1 MPDAERDP
9 VAEDREPSLALGAR
23 LGQGRFA
30 RRRQRDRAGVT
41 PGRFSGLEDDVA
53 LAHPIGRIAGH
64 ERVPHVGATGAGKTF
79 VARRLAHDLSQHT
92 GPWLHLPF
100 PQMSADDLLSD
111 LAIRLAGESV
121 MAGTPP
127 HSLLPR
133 SSALRLIEQSLDE
146 HSRAGRH
153 PVILVDD
160 AHLIDDPATL
170 QTLELLLNYQQP
182 PQRVFSLI
190 LLGDRLLLSRL
201 SRLPRFEDRLA
212 IRAMLHSLSAEETAR
227 YVRFRLEVAGARQA
241 MFDATA
247 LEEIAQ
253 LSGGVPRRINRL
265 ADLALLVGYAD
276 GRQHLTAS
284 DVANV
289 SEELAVV
296 GVD

>member
-1 MPDAERDP
+1 MYSQHWNLERPPFENTLDP
-9 VAEDREPSLALGAR
+9 EFFFPSQSHQAAVLKLRYLIENQKG
-23 LGQGRFA
+23 
-30 RRRQRDRAGVT
+30 AGV
-41 PGRFSGLEDDVA
+41 L
-53 LAHPIGRIAGH
+53 
-64 ERVPHVGATGAGKTF
+64 VGATGAGKTF
-79 VARRLAHDLSQHT
+79 VTRRLAHDLSQQA
-92 GPWLHLPF
+92 GPWLHFPF
-100 PQMSADDLLSD
+100 PQMSPDDLLND

-146 HSRAGRH
+146 HTHAGRH
-153 PVILVDD
+153 PVIIIDD

-170 QTLELLLNYQQP
+170 QTLELLLNFQQA

-212 IRAMLHSLSAEETAR
+212 IRAMLQSLSADETAR
-227 YVRFRLEVAGARQA
+227 YVRFRLEIAGARNS
-241 MFDATA
+241 MFDAAA

-276 GRQHLTAS
+276 GRHRLTAS
-284 DVANV
+284 DVSNV

>member
-1 MPDAERDP
+1 MAVVTNANLGTLTIKVVSEMYSQHWNLERPPFENTFDPDFFF
-9 VAEDREPSLALGAR
+9 PSQTHQAALLKLR
-23 LGQGRFA
+23 YLIENQK
-30 RRRQRDRAGVT
+30 GV
-41 PGRFSGLEDDVA
+41 GVL
-53 LAHPIGRIAGH
+53 
-64 ERVPHVGATGAGKTF
+64 VGPTGAGKTF
-79 VARRLAHDLSQHT
+79 VARRLAHDLSQHA

-111 LAIRLAGESV
+111 LAVRLAGESV
-121 MAGTPP
+121 MAGIPP

-146 HSRAGRH
+146 HARAGRH
-153 PVILVDD
+153 PVIIVDD

-170 QTLELLLNYQQP
+170 QTLELLLNFQQP

-212 IRAMLHSLSAEETAR
+212 IRAMLHSLSADETAR

-241 MFDATA
+241 MFDAAA
-247 LEEIAQ
+247 LAEIAQ
-253 LSGGVPRRINRL
+253 LSGSVPRRINRL
-265 ADLALLVGYAD
+265 AALALLVGYAD
-276 GRQHLTAS
+276 GRQQLTAA

-289 SEELAVV
+289 SDELTVV